1 MLDPSSWKVLEL
13 MQPPQPQ
20 LMLEPQLELKLELFI
35 LRSNPSRKLLQSKQ
49 QLHQQELVQQ
59 QLEQLRLL
67 VLLQLEQQQPFS

>member
-1 MLDPSSWKVLEL
+1 
-13 MQPPQPQ
+13 
-20 LMLEPQLELKLELFI
+20 MLEPQLELKLELFI